1 MQISRFNSIKLNNA
15 NSIKTNTPQQRYTI
29 SFKSD
34 VFEPSIRSKFG
45 NLDEKTIS
53 LIKDTIKNEKP
64 IASGYH
70 SNIFKLDNFIIK
82 APKIVPNNEPK
93 RGNNLDQNLREYSI
107 LKKIEE
113 IDENIAVKAQD
124 IIEYK
129 GINYLVEDFI
139 DNGVHP
145 NGNKI
150 KNSHLKDLLNKFAL
164 LDQHGIVSPDLHSGN
179 IFLLENGETRL
190 IDFEAASVL
199 KNNGEFNMASHLQ
212 KNNLL
217 ESETAAPYKKR
228 FLRSFFISDRYAS
241 PSFRS
246 DNPYLNIVSNI
257 SNFEYRLLYSRLKD
271 EQDSNPLEFFRN
283 YIQNKG
289 KIYHSNMEKFLE
301 SLNIEDAILPTDS
314 NEEIEKAKSKLQNAI
329 QYEKLAQDVFENPS
343 DKLLKVELAKIQLKP
358 YLWPDDLGSKIPNRQ
373 KVESACSQLKSLLEE
388 NIGTSK
394 DIEKSYFIK
403 TLEKYEED
411 KSWIDKYK
419 IAHDSVEIPE
429 NENLIKILFKKTL

>member
-1 MQISRFNSIKLNNA
+1 M
-15 NSIKTNTPQQRYTI
+15 
-29 SFKSD
+29 
-34 VFEPSIRSKFG
+34 
-45 NLDEKTIS
+45 
-53 LIKDTIKNEKP
+53 
-64 IASGYH
+64 
-70 SNIFKLDNFIIK
+70 
-82 APKIVPNNEPK
+82 
-93 RGNNLDQNLREYSI
+93 
-107 LKKIEE
+107 
-113 IDENIAVKAQD
+113 KAQD

-129 GINYLVEDFI
+129 GINYLIENFI

-150 KNSHLKDLLNKFAL
+150 KDSHLKDLLNKFAL

-199 KNNGEFNMASHLQ
+199 KNNGGFRMAIFLQ
-212 KNNLL
+212 RDNLL
-217 ESETAAPYKKR
+217 ESQTTAPYKER
-228 FLRSFFISDRYAS
+228 FLRSFFISDHYGS
-241 PSFRS
+241 PNFKS

-289 KIYHSNMEKFLE
+289 KIYHSNMENFLE

-314 NEEIEKAKSKLQNAI
+314 NEKIEEAKLKLKKAI
-329 QYEKLAQDVFENPS
+329 QYEKLAQYVFENPS

-358 YLWPDDLGSKIPNRQ
+358 YLWPDDLGSKIPNGQ
-373 KVESACSQLKSLLEE
+373 KIESACSQLKSLLEE
-388 NIGTSK
+388 NIETSEGK
-394 DIEKSYFIK
+394 EKLYFIE

-411 KSWIDKYK
+411 KSWIDESK
-419 IAHDSVEIPE
+419 IAHDSVKIPE
-429 NENLIKILFKKTL
+429 NENLIKILFK